1 MVELGRWLI
10 FLGLVIALTGAVLL
24 VANRLFPW
32 LGNMPGTLSFEGEN
46 FKVFIPIG
54 AMILVSVIGT
64 ILLNVILRI
73 FRN

>member
-10 FLGLVIALTGAVLL
+10 FIGLVIALTGAVILM
-24 VANRLFPW
+24 ANRLFPW
-32 LGNMPGTLSFEGEN
+32 LGNVPGNLSFEGEN
-46 FKVFIPIG
+46 FKVYIPLG

-64 ILLNVILRI
+64 ILLNIIVRI